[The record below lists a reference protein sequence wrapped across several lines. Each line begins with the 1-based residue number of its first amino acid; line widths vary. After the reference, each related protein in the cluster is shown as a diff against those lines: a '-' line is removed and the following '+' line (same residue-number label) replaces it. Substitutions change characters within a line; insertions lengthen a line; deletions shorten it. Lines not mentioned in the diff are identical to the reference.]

1 MADEDRINAYAEAML
16 GVAQAEGQLPSIEDE
31 LFRFA
36 RALEGNDELRDA
48 LSDPHLPAARRT
60 QICEDLL
67 AGKAS
72 NTTISLVSLV
82 VGNGRVRELPA
93 IVDRLLELTASS
105 GDRHIAEVRSAVELT
120 EDQKAR
126 LAASLKAATG
136 KDVDIV
142 VVVDPSVLG
151 GIVTQIGDT
160 VIDGSVRHRLAQLRE
175 SF

>member
-1 MADEDRINAYAEAML
+1 MTEQHNRNFAEAFL
-16 GVAQAEGQLPSIEDE
+16 NVIAVQGHANEVQDE
-31 LFRFA
+31 LFRFS
-36 RALEGNDELRDA
+36 RIVESDDKLRDT
-48 LSDPHLPAARRT
+48 LRDPHIPAARRQ

-67 AGKAS
+67 EGRAS
-72 NTTISLVSLV
+72 DTTVALVSLV
-82 VGNGRVRELPA
+82 VGLGRASELPA
-93 IVDRLLELTASS
+93 IVNRLLELTASS

-120 EDQKAR
+120 QDQRTR
-126 LAASLKAATG
+126 LATSLKAATG

>member
-1 MADEDRINAYAEAML
+1 MSDQHDALLAEAFL
-16 GVAQAEGQLPSIEDE
+16 NVIAAQGQVNEVQDE
-31 LFRFA
+31 LFRFSRIVEA
-36 RALEGNDELRDA
+36 SDELRDT
-48 LSDPHLPAARRT
+48 LSDPHLPAARRQ

-67 AGKAS
+67 GDKATD
-72 NTTISLVSLV
+72 TTVALVSLLVGIGRGRSLPAV
-82 VGNGRVRELPA
+82 VG
-93 IVDRLLELTASS
+93 RLLELTAAG

-120 EDQKAR
+120 EDQRSR

>member
-1 MADEDRINAYAEAML
+1 MSEQRATLYAHAFL
-16 GVAQAEGQLPSIEDE
+16 DVIAAEGSVNEVQDE
-31 LFRFA
+31 LFRFS
-36 RALEGNDELRDA
+36 RILEANDELRDV
-48 LSDPHLPAARRT
+48 LIDPHVPAARRQ

-67 AGKAS
+67 SDQAS
-72 NTTISLVSLV
+72 STTVALVSLV
-82 VGNGRVRELPA
+82 VGAGRARELPA
-93 IVDRLLELTASS
+93 IVDRLLELTAAG
-105 GDRHIAEVRSAVELT
+105 GDRHVAEVRSAVALT
-120 EDQKAR
+120 DDQKTR

>member
-1 MADEDRINAYAEAML
+1 MSDQHNNLLAEAFL
-16 GVAQAEGQLPSIEDE
+16 NVIAAQGHVNEVQDE
-31 LFRFA
+31 LFRFS
-36 RALEGNDELRDA
+36 RIVEGNDELRDT
-48 LSDPHLPAARRT
+48 LGDPHLPAARRQ

-67 AGKAS
+67 GGKATD
-72 NTTISLVSLV
+72 TTVALVSLA
-82 VGNGRVRELPA
+82 VGTGHARSLPA
-93 IVDRLLELTASS
+93 IVGRLLELTAAG

-120 EDQKAR
+120 DDQKTR